1 MAKRRSPGQKRKLLI
16 RVSMIVLAV
25 VGLAA
30 AYYIKGP
37 EQVAA
42 IQLVKQHN
50 SAQATVASLEETEEE
65 YRNLKGRKKTRTVY
79 SLSYTYDVNGTRYEH
94 DQSIGYGEYNA
105 LEGHETLEVWYAEGK
120 PDSAKPQLIIE
131 NLAREDGLERAL
143 FDVAPKLIPALLVLN
158 FILSLLFGR
167 EPKGKLPEGFYTEN
181 SWLDVEDDRL
191 IVLDGSHV
199 LSLSFDKKQR
209 SKVQEIYQRGGLNGN
224 FLEEILAKVETKRT
238 LVDLNT
244 VSKVTSEHY
253 DDVIR
258 LTYNDGGKDQT
269 LSLEFLS
276 ATVKAHALQRIA
288 RALPATLNMNVEK
301 LTRLQAARVALVV
314 AVVSTGV
321 AYYFLDHIWV
331 VGLLGLLSLYALK
344 VGVARLIDPT
354 ITTTF
359 SGDAVA
365 SKLVVNG

>member
-1 MAKRRSPGQKRKLLI
+1 MAKLRSPGQKRKLWI

-25 VGLAA
+25 LGLTA

-50 SAQATVASLEETEEE
+50 AAQATVSSLEQTEEE
-65 YRNLKGRKKTRTVY
+65 YRGRKGRKKTRTVY
-79 SLSYTYDVNGTRYEH
+79 SLGYTYEVNGTSYVHE
-94 DQSIGYGEYNA
+94 QSISYGAYNA
-105 LEGHETLEVWYAEGK
+105 LEGHETLEVWYPDGK
-120 PDSAKPQLIIE
+120 PDNAKPQLIVE
-131 NLAREDGLERAL
+131 SLANEDGVERAL
-143 FDVAPKLIPALLVLN
+143 FDVAPWLLPTLLVLN
-158 FILSLLFGR
+158 IILTLLFGR

-191 IVLDGSHV
+191 IVLDGDHV
-199 LSLSFDKKQR
+199 LSLSFDKKHRNQ
-209 SKVQEIYQRGGLNGN
+209 VQEIYQRGGLNGN
-224 FLEEILAKVETKRT
+224 FLEEILAKVETTRT

-244 VSKVTSEHY
+244 VSKVTSDHY

-258 LTYNDGGKDQT
+258 LTYNNGAKDET

-301 LTRLQAARVALVV
+301 LTRLQAARVPLVV
-314 AVVSTGV
+314 AVVSAGV

-331 VGLLGLLSLYALK
+331 VGLLGLLGLYALK
-344 VGVARLIDPT
+344 VGAARLIDPT